1 MDDRNETTGK
11 RQEARGIEP
20 KVGGG
25 RAMANHKRE
34 RKYREVETIAFSVNN
49 PLDRE
54 LIELANEVAKKRNK
68 SVQDTLRFL
77 GVLTLK
83 SYNKTL
89 DGKSTTQS
97 TDQEF
102 DD

>member
-1 MDDRNETTGK
+1 MDDRETVGGSK
-11 RQEARGIEP
+11 ARGR
-20 KVGGG
+20 KRRV
-25 RAMANHKRE
+25 RA
-34 RKYREVETIAFSVNN
+34 YREVETILFSVNN

-89 DGKSTTQS
+89 DGKSEAQS
-97 TDQEF
+97 SGQDQ

>member
-1 MDDRNETTGK
+1 MDEPLTVGGTR
-11 RQEARGIEP
+11 ARG
-20 KVGGG
+20 
-25 RAMANHKRE
+25 NHKRVY
-34 RKYREVETIAFSVNN
+34 RYREVETVLFSVNN

-54 LIELANEVAKKRNK
+54 LINLANEVAKKRGK

-97 TDQEF
+97 ADQEF

>member
-1 MDDRNETTGK
+1 MDTEVSET
-11 RQEARGIEP
+11 
-20 KVGGG
+20 VGGS
-25 RAMANHKRE
+25 RAKANHRRI
-34 RKYREVETIAFSVNN
+34 RKYREVETVLFSVNN

-54 LIELANEVAKKRNK
+54 LINLANEVARKREK

-83 SYNKTL
+83 NYNKTL